1 MQQAQKC
8 CDRSQRESHFQNR
21 FLLKVDIMSVTGR
34 IALVTG
40 GSRGIGRAIVE
51 SLARNGAKVAFVYNS
66 NSAAA
71 DELVS
76 LLGAEGHEVLAM
88 QADVRSKAAADKVV
102 ADVIEKWGKLEILVN
117 NAGII
122 KDGLLATMDSQ
133 QWQDVIDTNLTSVF
147 NFCQAAS
154 RQMMSQ
160 RYGRIIN
167 MSSVAA
173 DVSNP
178 GQANYAASKGGVE
191 GFTRCVATELAR
203 RGITANAV
211 APGFIETDMTVAVVN
226 AAGDEIKK
234 KIPARRLGRPDDIS
248 NAVLFFASDEA
259 SYVTGQ
265 ILKVDG
271 GLTLGGL

>member
-1 MQQAQKC
+1 
-8 CDRSQRESHFQNR
+8 
-21 FLLKVDIMSVTGR
+21 MSLDGR
-34 IALVTG
+34 VALVTG

-51 SLARNGAKVAFVYNS
+51 ALAADGAKVAFVYNS
-66 NSAAA
+66 NTAAA
-71 DELVS
+71 DEVVKA
-76 LLGAEGHEVLAM
+76 GAEKGFELWAI
-88 QADVRSKAAADKVV
+88 QADVRNKETADKTVNEIV
-102 ADVIEKWGKLEILVN
+102 EKWGSLDILVN

-122 KDGLLATMDSQ
+122 KDGLLATMDAE

-147 NFCQAAS
+147 NFCQAAT
-154 RQMMSQ
+154 RQMMGQ

-203 RGITANAV
+203 RGVTANAV
-211 APGFIETDMTVAVVN
+211 APGFIETDMTTAVVEM
-226 AAGDEIKK
+226 AGKEIKK
-234 KIPARRLGRPDDIS
+234 KIPARRLGLPEDIS
-248 NAVLFFASDEA
+248 NAVLFFAQESS

-265 ILKVDG
+265 VLKVDG
-271 GLTLGGL
+271 GLTLGGM

>member
-1 MQQAQKC
+1 
-8 CDRSQRESHFQNR
+8 
-21 FLLKVDIMSVTGR
+21 MSLDGR
-34 IALVTG
+34 VAIVTG

-51 SLARNGAKVAFVYNS
+51 SLAGDGAKVAFIYNS

-71 DELVS
+71 DEVVKAGTEKGFE
-76 LLGAEGHEVLAM
+76 LLAI
-88 QADVRSKAAADKVV
+88 QADVRSKDAADKVI
-102 ADVIEKWGKLEILVN
+102 ADVVEKWGSVDILVN

-122 KDGLLATMDSQ
+122 KDGLLATMDAQ

-147 NFCQAAS
+147 NFCQAAT

-203 RGITANAV
+203 RGVTANAV
-211 APGFIETDMTVAVVN
+211 APGFIETDMTTAVVEV
-226 AAGDEIKK
+226 AGKEIKK
-234 KIPARRLGRPDDIS
+234 KIPVRRLGRPDDIA
-248 NAVLFFASDEA
+248 NAVLFFAQESS

-265 ILKVDG
+265 VLKVDG
-271 GLTLGGL
+271 GLTLGGM

>member
-1 MQQAQKC
+1 
-8 CDRSQRESHFQNR
+8 
-21 FLLKVDIMSVTGR
+21 MSLDGR
-34 IALVTG
+34 VAIVTG

-51 SLARNGAKVAFVYNS
+51 SLAGDGAKVAFVYNS

-71 DELVS
+71 DDVVKA
-76 LLGAEGHEVLAM
+76 GAEKGYELLAI
-88 QADVRSKAAADKVV
+88 QADVRSKDAADKVI
-102 ADVIEKWGKLEILVN
+102 ADVAEKWGSVDILVN

-122 KDGLLATMDSQ
+122 KDGLLATMEAQ

-147 NFCQAAS
+147 NFCQAVT
-154 RQMMSQ
+154 RQMMGQ
-160 RYGRIIN
+160 RYGRVIN

-191 GFTRCVATELAR
+191 GFTRCMATELAR
-203 RGITANAV
+203 RGVTVNAV
-211 APGFIETDMTVAVVN
+211 APGFIETDMTTAVVEV
-226 AAGDEIKK
+226 AGKEIKK
-234 KIPARRLGRPDDIS
+234 KIPARRLGLPDDIA
-248 NAVLFFASDEA
+248 NAVLFFAQESS

-265 ILKVDG
+265 VLKVDG